1 VLIVIGRIV
10 VEEGAVDA
18 VRSALNTMEQETRKE
33 PGCITYAF
41 ATEINEPTTIRLVE
55 QWKSMAALEEH
66 FRSPHMAAFG
76 AAVGDLA
83 PKSIDIKCYEIAG
96 EVALPG

>member
-1 VLIVIGRIV
+1 MLIVIGRIV

-18 VRSALNTMEQETRKE
+18 VRSALQTMEQETRKE

-41 ATEINEPTTIRLVE
+41 ATEINDPTTIRLVE
-55 QWKSMAALEEH
+55 QWQSMAALEEH
-66 FRSPHMAAFG
+66 FHSPHMAAFG
-76 AAVGDLA
+76 AALGKLA
-83 PKSIDIKCYEIAG
+83 PKAIDVKCYEVGA